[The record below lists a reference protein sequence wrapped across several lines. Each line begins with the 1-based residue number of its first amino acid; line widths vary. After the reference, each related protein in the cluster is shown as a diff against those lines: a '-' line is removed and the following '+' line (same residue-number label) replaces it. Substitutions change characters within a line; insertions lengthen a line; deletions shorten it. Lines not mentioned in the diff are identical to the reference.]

1 MIDEQERTNPEEED
15 NTEIKNNSDNQE
27 IEESLEESLEERL
40 EERLE
45 ESLEERL
52 EEALREKNQFRQLA
66 QRAQADFINYKRRSS
81 LEQDNL
87 KRTAS
92 SNLILK
98 ILAFA
103 DDLERAIDSIPN
115 DTNVSIWL
123 EGLQIVRRNLNNV
136 LQSEG
141 VTRIEPE
148 GQSFEPHEHEAI
160 FFEETADKP
169 EGTVIKVIR
178 NGYKL
183 HEKILRAAQV
193 TIAKKPEQ
201 NNKDE

>member
-1 MIDEQERTNPEEED
+1 MIDEQERESPKEED
-15 NTEIKNNSDNQE
+15 NTVVEDNTDDQKVE
-27 IEESLEESLEERL
+27 DSIEEGSI
-40 EERLE
+40 
-45 ESLEERL
+45 EERL
-52 EEALREKNQFRQLA
+52 EEALREKDQFRQLA

-81 LEQDNL
+81 LEQANL
-87 KRTAS
+87 KQTAN

-103 DDLERAIDSIPN
+103 DDLDRAIDSISDDKN
-115 DTNVSIWL
+115 ASIWL
-123 EGLQIVRRNLNNV
+123 EGLQLVQRNLNNV

-141 VTRIEPE
+141 VIKIEPA

-160 FFEETADKP
+160 FFEETNDIP

-183 HEKILRAAQV
+183 HDKILRAAQV
-193 TIAKKPEQ
+193 TIAKEPDQ